1 MGFRVSFRLGPE
13 KFPVTRVVHRVSSGS
28 ESEKGFYLQ
37 RVCRVSMI
45 KGSTH
50 GLHEVKIGPT
60 SSAPEKLNKHIVA
73 ATRVKEMAVMIYTRL

>member
-28 ESEKGFYLQ
+28 ESEKGFYLE
-37 RVCRVSMI
+37 RVSMI